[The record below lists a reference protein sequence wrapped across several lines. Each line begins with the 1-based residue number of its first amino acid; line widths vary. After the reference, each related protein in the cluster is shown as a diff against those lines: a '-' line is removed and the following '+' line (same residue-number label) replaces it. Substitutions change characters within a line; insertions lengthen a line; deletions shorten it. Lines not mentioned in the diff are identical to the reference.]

1 MLELI
6 RNFAKCQTGATA
18 VEYGLIASLVVI
30 AMLGALSSV
39 ADSTTGIWN
48 EISNEIVTATK

>member
-6 RNFAKCQTGATA
+6 RNFAKCQKGATA

-30 AMLGALSSV
+30 AMLGALGSV
-39 ADSTTGIWN
+39 ANSTTGIWN